1 MDKVYFASVDR
12 ACRLALAFS
21 GLPYLEKMRILLDSP
36 DLGRMKASLPD
47 IDASRERMRRNRSR
61 FLLIG
66 DEAYPD
72 SLYEMGTPPLLLHYR
87 GDISLLKRPCL
98 AMVGSRD
105 HTAYG
110 EHVAKSLSREAVK
123 AGAVIV
129 SGGARGI
136 DSVSHTEAIYNEGK
150 TICVLGCGLDVT
162 FPPENG
168 ELFREIAEKGLILS
182 EYPLGFRP
190 KRWTFPMRNRII
202 AALSGF
208 IVVVEAKEKS
218 GSLHTASYGEEWNRK
233 VYAVPGDIRMATSR
247 GCNLLIQMGA
257 LPMLSSGETV
267 SDFLAEFPESLGY
280 RLQDLSLLDTA
291 LEINFLAKITGI
303 EKMALTLHLQGMRKD
318 FTCTGFDGNCFEVSR
333 VQNIF
338 F

>member
-1 MDKVYFASVDR
+1 MDKVYFSSVDR
-12 ACRLALAFS
+12 ACRLAIAFS

-36 DLGRMKASLPD
+36 DLIRLQASLSD
-47 IDASRERMRRNRSR
+47 IDACRERVRRNRSA
-61 FLLIG
+61 FVLIG
-66 DEAYPD
+66 DASYPD
-72 SLYEMGTPPLLLHYR
+72 SLYEMGTPPLLLHYL

-110 EHVAKSLSREAVK
+110 EHVAKSLSRGAAK
-123 AGAVIV
+123 AGVVVV

-136 DSVSHTEAIYNEGK
+136 DAVSHREAIYNEGK
-150 TICVLGCGLDVT
+150 TVCVLGCGLDVA
-162 FPPENG
+162 FPPENA
-168 ELFREIAEKGLILS
+168 ELFREISEKGLLLS

-190 KRWTFPMRNRII
+190 KRWTFPLRNRII

-208 IVVVEAKEKS
+208 VVVVEAKERS

-233 VYAVPGDIRMATSR
+233 VYAVPGDIRVPTSK

-257 LPMLSSGETV
+257 HPMLSTEETV
-267 SDFLAEFPESLGY
+267 SDFLSEFPESLGY
-280 RLQDLSLLDTA
+280 RIQDLGLLGTP
-291 LEINFLAKITGI
+291 LEINFLAKMTGVD
-303 EKMALTLHLQGMRKD
+303 KVALTLQLQGIRKD
-318 FTCTGFDGNCFEVSR
+318 FICTGLEGNCFEVSR